1 MDSLYDAIGGL
12 PALEVA
18 VQQFSDRV
26 ARDPELAS
34 LFVAMDLHKLKCHLI
49 VCLAEAIGG
58 PIRYTGST
66 MRCVHAH
73 LHNEQRHF
81 EAVAHHLCETLR
93 ELGIDEAVAVFV
105 MESVWPLATHI
116 VSTRLKTAAV
126 AN

>member
-49 VCLAEAIGG
+49 ACLAEAVGG
-58 PIRYTGST
+58 PKRYSGST
-66 MRCVHAH
+66 MPCVHAH
-73 LHNEQRHF
+73 LHNELQHF
-81 EAVAHHLCETLR
+81 DAVAHHFSETLR
-93 ELGIDEAVAVFV
+93 ELDIDEAVAVAV
-105 MESVWPLATHI
+105 LERVWPLATQI
-116 VSTRLKTAAV
+116 VGTRAAG
-126 AN
+126 AS